1 MRTLDSNTI
10 VILVYDTD
18 IAKLDILD
26 ENVKLILKNKNVK
39 AIVFIPQIFSIE
51 DEFVYSTDI
60 KKIEDLLDSKS
71 KREFKVDFNNCSNL
85 LEKLLKKGFDIDRI
99 WSRNPDRLFSK
110 YSNSFYKIKKRH

>member
-51 DEFVYSTDI
+51 DELVYSTDI
-60 KKIEDLLDSKS
+60 KKIEDLLDSK
-71 KREFKVDFNNCSNL
+71 KR
-85 LEKLLKKGFDIDRI
+85 I
-99 WSRNPDRLFSK
+99 
-110 YSNSFYKIKKRH
+110 

>member
-51 DEFVYSTDI
+51 DELVYSTDI
-60 KKIEDLLDSKS
+60 KKL
-71 KREFKVDFNNCSNL
+71 
-85 LEKLLKKGFDIDRI
+85 
-99 WSRNPDRLFSK
+99 
-110 YSNSFYKIKKRH
+110 